1 MTGLTK
7 RTFMALNLV
16 TSLLANCFK
25 TCRVA
30 RPKETKPWRMGVENP
45 EGKREQVYRSE
56 EETVAKATP

>member
-1 MTGLTK
+1 
-7 RTFMALNLV
+7 MALNLV

-56 EETVAKATP
+56 EEETVAKAIP